1 MTQTLLGLHISRCL
15 FVTTGLESSVPQSQ
29 KDVAPELSG
38 IHGDGVSV
46 PVVQVNASRRFNH
59 RFSHSGLDEREILA
73 VQPGFIYD
81 HLTTAYAIAFSR
93 HPTLGDNL

>member
-15 FVTTGLESSVPQSQ
+15 FVTTGLESSAPRSQ

-38 IHGDGVSV
+38 IHGDGTSV

-59 RFSHSGLDEREILA
+59 RFSHSGLDEREILV
-73 VQPGFIYD
+73 VQPGFICD
-81 HLTTAYAIAFSR
+81 HL
-93 HPTLGDNL
+93 

>member
-38 IHGDGVSV
+38 IHEDGTSV
-46 PVVQVNASRRFNH
+46 PVVQVNASRRFN
-59 RFSHSGLDEREILA
+59 
-73 VQPGFIYD
+73 P
-81 HLTTAYAIAFSR
+81 
-93 HPTLGDNL
+93 